1 MQPGC
6 GILKDMPTT
15 ITAAVRFARQGGAS
29 LVIAG
34 SLLLAPYRASADE
47 WHETTLR
54 ADVKSFGAAVK
65 RDAKALGD
73 GCRDGAHRVAIAA
86 KAVGHQIAT
95 AAKRSAAE
103 SRAAFHGARSGTP
116 SS

>member
-1 MQPGC
+1 MPPG
-6 GILKDMPTT
+6 IND
-15 ITAAVRFARQGGAS
+15 AVRFARRGGAG
-29 LVIAG
+29 LLIAG
-34 SLLLAPYRASADE
+34 SLLFAPYIATADE
-47 WHETTLR
+47 SRQTTIR
-54 ADVKSFGAAVK
+54 TGVKSFGAAVK

-103 SRAAFHGARSGTP
+103 SRAAFRGAGRSTP